1 MLSISELKMGSAVC
15 EIERVRELAEMSWG
29 QKAGNLF
36 LWPLGLQA
44 AQFWKQTGFYSVNT
58 PARQHFWFGP
68 YQLKLATL
76 VSLKTLALGSEH
88 ITDMLCA
95 YPLISS

>member
-58 PARQHFWFGP
+58 PAQQHFWFGP
-68 YQLKLATL
+68 YRVRCLT
-76 VSLKTLALGSEH
+76 
-88 ITDMLCA
+88 
-95 YPLISS
+95 